1 MANLP
6 SKYFY
11 KTNIFNTNKGLEFE
25 VLDKEKSED
34 KRIKRWDFSFLRKS
48 KMDHAGFDV
57 EIETPRKSYRFSFYD
72 LRHWNKDKNRFHEKG
87 ESIIDYLK
95 NTSNDEHK
103 EKYLDSWLDR
113 HDLHGELKNEFGS
126 KDLHEVV
133 NRGEK
138 ENPFVEVYKRLFPK
152 IDQRR

>member
-1 MANLP
+1 MTDLP

-25 VLDKEKSED
+25 VFEKENSED
-34 KRIKRWDFSFLRKS
+34 KRIKRWDISFLRK
-48 KMDHAGFDV
+48 KRIDHAGFDFEV
-57 EIETPRKSYRFSFYD
+57 ETPHKSYRFSFYD
-72 LRHWNKDKNRFHEKG
+72 LRHWNKEENRFHEKG

-113 HDLHGELKNEFGS
+113 HGLREELEKEFGS
-126 KDLHEVV
+126 RSLQQVLNKIE
-133 NRGEK
+133 N
-138 ENPFVEVYKRLFPK
+138 ENPFVEVYKCLFPK
-152 IDQRR
+152 ID